1 MGNIKVVKGTPE
13 QFEDFYKLWK
23 KTLEDGLFLYSKNSV
38 MFTIE
43 EELPKEFLKAEI
55 EKGNKHFFLAY
66 INNKPAG
73 YLLTNK
79 TKGGIAFGHWLGVD
93 SKFQK
98 QGTVSALLSF
108 WEKDALKKGTH
119 KLQLW
124 TTKNNLAFY
133 KNRGFIKG
141 GDFPDSWF
149 GIDHFLFYKTLRKS
163 DEKVFLKDFLKKKRD

>member
-1 MGNIKVVKGTPE
+1 MGNIKVVKGTLK

-23 KTLEDGLFLYSKNSV
+23 KTLEEGLFLYSKNSV
-38 MFTIE
+38 RFTVK
-43 EELPKEFLKAEI
+43 EELPKEFLKTEI
-55 EKGNKHFFLAY
+55 GKGNKYLFLVY
-66 INNKPAG
+66 QNNKPVG

-93 SKFQK
+93 AKFQK
-98 QGTVSALLSF
+98 LGAASSLLSF
-108 WEKDALKKGTH
+108 WEEDALKEGAH

-124 TTKNNLAFY
+124 TTKNNVSFY

-163 DEKVFLKDFLKKKRD
+163 DEKVFLKDFLKKKHR

>member
-1 MGNIKVVKGTPE
+1 MENIKVVKGTLK
-13 QFEDFYKLWK
+13 QFEDFYKLWR
-23 KTLEDGLFLYSKNSV
+23 KTLEEGLFLYSKNSV

-55 EKGNKHFFLAY
+55 GKGNKYLFLTY
-66 INNKPAG
+66 QDNKPAG

-98 QGTVSALLSF
+98 QGVASTLLSF
-108 WEKDALKKGTH
+108 WEKDALKEGAH

-124 TTKNNLAFY
+124 TTRNNLTFY

-141 GDFPDSWF
+141 GNFPDSWF
-149 GIDHFLFYKTLRKS
+149 GVDHFLLYKTLRKS
-163 DEKVFLKDFLKKKRD
+163 DEKLFLRDFLKAKRS